1 VRANALLWPSSVAHC
16 PLESIDLCGLQRCR
30 KRCFT
35 LGGCLLLACRLG
47 GNMHAHCHWAG
58 CACVVGFPARLHP
71 IAGNEKPCCGRKCCS
86 RSTTAFLHFALQ
98 FWRWYFRIPIFSLNL
113 AFSTRSLKGLWV
125 IISFSSCGVYLIIF
139 NSSSEEL
146 DVYDS
151 SFDVDC
157 SLKFRCCP
165 SSDYSMKMVAK
176 IGRVDVGLGIFNIYR
191 QSSKFIY
198 VSYRSKLNSSLGR
211 PIAFLSN

>member
-1 VRANALLWPSSVAHC
+1 MFHPRRLPFTRLSVGWQYACTLPLGRLCLRSGLSCTAPPHRRQREALLRPEMLFA
-16 PLESIDLCGLQRCR
+16 
-30 KRCFT
+30 
-35 LGGCLLLACRLG
+35 
-47 GNMHAHCHWAG
+47 
-58 CACVVGFPARLHP
+58 
-71 IAGNEKPCCGRKCCS
+71 
-86 RSTTAFLHFALQ
+86 LHFALQ